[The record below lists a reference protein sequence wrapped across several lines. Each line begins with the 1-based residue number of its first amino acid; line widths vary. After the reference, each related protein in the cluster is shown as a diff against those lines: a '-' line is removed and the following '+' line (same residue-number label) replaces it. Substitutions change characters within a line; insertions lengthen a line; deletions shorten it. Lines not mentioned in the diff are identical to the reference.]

1 MPTGSRFDAGFNNQ
15 AETLVLTIA
24 KYVKQLR
31 PLRLLT
37 ACSLCLFALGCSPER
52 PTGIQ
57 PPAPNIAPDT
67 RSSFTMGNKEIR
79 QDILNALTKQ
89 GIEHW
94 INADGSV
101 GFYAVDTEA
110 VDAIGFNAIGAYA
123 ARN

>member
-1 MPTGSRFDAGFNNQ
+1 
-15 AETLVLTIA
+15 
-24 KYVKQLR
+24 
-31 PLRLLT
+31 
-37 ACSLCLFALGCSPER
+37 
-52 PTGIQ
+52 
-57 PPAPNIAPDT
+57 
-67 RSSFTMGNKEIR
+67 MGNKEIR

-110 VDAIGFNAIGAYA
+110 VVAIGFNAIGAYA